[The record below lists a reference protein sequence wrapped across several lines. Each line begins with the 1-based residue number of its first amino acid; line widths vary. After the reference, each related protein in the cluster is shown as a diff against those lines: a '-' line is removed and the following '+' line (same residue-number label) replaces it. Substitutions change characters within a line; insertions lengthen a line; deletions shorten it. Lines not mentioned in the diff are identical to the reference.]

1 MPLKV
6 FLYIRGE
13 RGELDIVRLKVIIRL
28 PDTYVCHIYISDK
41 AFRDGY
47 NNLRTSAFSK
57 QHGEK

>member
-6 FLYIRGE
+6 L
-13 RGELDIVRLKVIIRL
+13 RGELDIVRLKVMIRL